1 MEQLLFQRLK
11 GENQVNAEFIMRS
24 CLFLFLDLLPKK
36 KRKESPTDWSYHF
49 LVPGLIKQEWTLL
62 SGESDV
68 YILIT
73 DLPKCTE
80 LSGQQVGCS
89 EVPGQTVFLIC
100 DL

>member
-1 MEQLLFQRLK
+1 M
-11 GENQVNAEFIMRS
+11 
-24 CLFLFLDLLPKK
+24 
-36 KRKESPTDWSYHF
+36 
-49 LVPGLIKQEWTLL
+49 PGLIKQEWVLL

-89 EVPGQTVFLIC
+89 AVLGQTVILIY